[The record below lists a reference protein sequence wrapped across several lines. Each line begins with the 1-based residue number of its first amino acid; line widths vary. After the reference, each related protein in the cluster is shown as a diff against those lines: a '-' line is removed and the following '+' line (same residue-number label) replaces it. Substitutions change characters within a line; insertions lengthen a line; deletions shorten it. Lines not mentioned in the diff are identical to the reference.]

1 MNKKEHSLE
10 VLRKIL
16 DALHDKRFPDIS
28 EIVTNTKTG
37 PMEELP
43 DFLLEFVQGT
53 AEANDFQNIDKF
65 DELSDIYFDEF
76 NDIYSIEYILT
87 ADGGEELPLL
97 LRLELKDAENGETNV
112 TLDIQP
118 N

>member
-1 MNKKEHSLE
+1 MGKKEYGLV

-16 DALHDKRFPDIS
+16 DSLHDKRFSDIS
-28 EIVTNTKTG
+28 EIITDTKTG
-37 PMEELP
+37 PLEELP

-53 AEANDFQNIDKF
+53 AEANDFQTIDKF
-65 DELSDIYFDEF
+65 DEQAEPYFDEF
-76 NDIYSIEYILT
+76 NGTFSIEYIMS
-87 ADGGEELPLL
+87 ADDGEELPLL
-97 LRLELKDAENGETNV
+97 LRLELRDADDGSIQV

>member
-1 MNKKEHSLE
+1 MDKKEYGLD
-10 VLRKIL
+10 VLKKIL
-16 DALHDKRFPDIS
+16 DALHGKRFSDIS

-53 AEANDFQNIDKF
+53 AEANDFQTIDKYN
-65 DELSDIYFDEF
+65 EQSDIYFDEF
-76 NDIYSIEYILT
+76 NGTYSIEYIMT
-87 ADGGEELPLL
+87 ADDGEELPLL
-97 LRLELKDAENGETNV
+97 LRLELKDAEDGETNV
-112 TLDIQP
+112 ILDIQP